1 MRQTPRLLLAL
12 QQKGKPDVA
21 YMSNHWQTGLFA
33 PVPRMTLSVQCALRT
48 LQVHVAP
55 ASAPA
60 QLQKMG
66 NALICR
72 SRWS

>member
-33 PVPRMTLSVQCALRT
+33 PVLRMTLSVQCALRT

-55 ASAPA
+55 ASA
-60 QLQKMG
+60 QHSYK
-66 NALICR
+66 
-72 SRWS
+72 RWGMR